1 MYGGTQ
7 RIHGRY
13 APFLFGERMLKLF
26 KTRIPHCDDLF
37 LKYLSPWYPE
47 NERPTMTRPDMYVIS
62 GFEGQ
67 PLDLDSLQYLKD
79 DLLATTRKQ
88 IETITDAALQ
98 DYQGIITSDKL
109 DFKVLDSVDKFYN
122 RKRISEIIKNSDP
135 SDYSNQYLVNVCE
148 FGATLGQLF
157 KEVKGFDWLYSY
169 PYFHSIIVHKE
180 TGFGITV
187 FDWAV
192 KKFSE
197 YGVDDGF
204 VAKFHAALEGI
215 EEHSSRN

>member
-1 MYGGTQ
+1 
-7 RIHGRY
+7 
-13 APFLFGERMLKLF
+13 MLGLF
-26 KTRIPHCDDLF
+26 KSKIPDCDDLF
-37 LKYLSPWYPE
+37 VKYLSPWYPE
-47 NERPTMTRPDMYVIS
+47 DERPKMTRPDMYVIS

-67 PLDLDSLQYLKD
+67 PLEIDSLQYLPD
-79 DLLATTRKQ
+79 DLIEKTKKQ
-88 IETITDAALQ
+88 IQTITDAALQ
-98 DYQGIITSDKL
+98 DYQEIVKSEKL
-109 DFKVLDSVDKFYN
+109 DFNVLDSVDKFYN

-135 SDYSNQYLVNVCE
+135 ADYSNRYLVSVCE

-157 KEVKGFDWLYSY
+157 QEIEGFDWLYSY
-169 PYFHSIIVHKE
+169 PYFHSIIVHRE

-204 VAKFHAALEGI
+204 VAKFHAALDGI
-215 EEHSSRN
+215 DDHRLRK